1 MTESTETRKGP
12 TIPTRG
18 TQESGQEGEATPQS
32 KPWAFI
38 VVVIA
43 IVCVTVVILVVWLV
57 PTPEVFNQSS
67 QIIAV
72 LTATFGVIGTLVGTY
87 FGIKTTGDARDTV
100 ERAPERTESW
110 WGAIRSPGPCGWTFF
125 SPGRPGRRASWR
137 SDGRPRAPRPRAG

>member
-1 MTESTETRKGP
+1 MTESTETRQGS

-18 TQESGQEGEATPQS
+18 TQGSGQEGEAPPQS

-43 IVCVTVVILVVWLV
+43 IVCVTIVFLVVWLV

-100 ERAPERTESW
+100 ERAQKAQQNQS
-110 WGAIRSPGPCGWTFF
+110 
-125 SPGRPGRRASWR
+125 GR
-137 SDGRPRAPRPRAG
+137 